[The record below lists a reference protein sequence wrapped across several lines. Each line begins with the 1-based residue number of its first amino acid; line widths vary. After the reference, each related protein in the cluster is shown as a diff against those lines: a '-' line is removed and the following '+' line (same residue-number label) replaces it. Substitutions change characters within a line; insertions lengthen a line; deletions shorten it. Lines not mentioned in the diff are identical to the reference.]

1 MDYLNNTIIFLEK
14 ENRELKERLKQMT
27 SLVDVINKQRESD
40 EREFISRMH
49 QEEINVI
56 REIADQNEKALR
68 A

>member
-56 REIADQNEKALR
+56 REIADQN
-68 A
+68 

>member
-1 MDYLNNTIIFLEK
+1 
-14 ENRELKERLKQMT
+14 
-27 SLVDVINKQRESD
+27 LVDVINKQRESD